1 MFAGYC
7 MDFIGRTHLSIT
19 FESRKVNHA
28 PRNSKCGRSA
38 PPKLPAAFPWQ
49 ICHRL
54 SPEHPSDLL
63 TQRWNQKY
71 SSNLGNI
78 SEKQKDKKYS
88 YSFFAR
94 VFLFLGTKEWLR
106 ETGGGGEGGGCL
118 GAKQSF
124 LRQEKVITLNWT
136 LALEWSRGSSMIRL
150 HVLPRDNVQDEN
162 VYISRL
168 DLLLYTVYI
177 RINSIQFW

>member
-106 ETGGGGEGGGCL
+106 ETGGGGGKEGLFRCK
-118 GAKQSF
+118 A
-124 LRQEKVITLNWT
+124 II
-136 LALEWSRGSSMIRL
+136 SSPRKSDNFELDSCTGMIPWL
-150 HVLPRDNVQDEN
+150 FNDSPPR
-162 VYISRL
+162 SSKR
-168 DLLLYTVYI
+168 
-177 RINSIQFW
+177 